1 MQNFE
6 QLFIF
11 IQAIQRDLM
20 WDVCGREQST
30 SKHFKAYSYFIYLFK
45 LYDLLIIMLLTN
57 DLIRICSE
65 INKIQ
70 LIFELPIPAMWKG

>member
-6 QLFIF
+6 QLFIY
-11 IQAIQRDLM
+11 
-20 WDVCGREQST
+20 VCGREQST
-30 SKHFKAYSYFIYLFK
+30 SKYFKSYSYFIYLFK

-57 DLIRICSE
+57 NLIRICSE

-70 LIFELPIPAMWKG
+70 LIFELLIPAMWKG